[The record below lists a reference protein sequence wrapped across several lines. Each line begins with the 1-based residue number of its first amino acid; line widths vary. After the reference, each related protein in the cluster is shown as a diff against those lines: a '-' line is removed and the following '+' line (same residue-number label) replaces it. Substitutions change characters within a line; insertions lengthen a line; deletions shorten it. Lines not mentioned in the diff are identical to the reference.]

1 MIPVPQSPDTS
12 DDETEGSASVWG
24 FLIALFIFKLVTV
37 GVIFWHMQTWESGVI
52 LGATLWYWFPPL
64 ILLGAGP
71 VLFYLRLRRIRR
83 RRAELRRA
91 EWMLDDQDVPTTA
104 AHQR

>member
-1 MIPVPQSPDTS
+1 MIPIPQSPDS
-12 DDETEGSASVWG
+12 ADEEAEGAASVWG

-37 GVIFWHMQTWESGVI
+37 AVIFWHMRTLESGII

-71 VLFYLRLRRIRR
+71 VLFYLRLRRVRKRR
-83 RRAELRRA
+83 DELRRA
-91 EWMLDDQDVPTTA
+91 EWMIDERDIVPTA
-104 AHQR
+104 VNER